1 MKRSNDHTTSAA
13 VTGRPF
19 SGGLLCHTAFGRRL
33 NVYVLP
39 SGLTVQD
46 SARSPS
52 MMYAR
57 PGMPGPF
64 LDISRRL

>member
-1 MKRSNDHTTSAA
+1 MNRSNDQATSAA

-19 SGGLLCHTAFGRRL
+19 IGATLCHLASGRRL
-33 NVYVLP
+33 KVQVMP
-39 SGLTVQD
+39 SALGFQD

-52 MMYAR
+52 MMYAWAA
-57 PGMPGPF
+57 MPGPF